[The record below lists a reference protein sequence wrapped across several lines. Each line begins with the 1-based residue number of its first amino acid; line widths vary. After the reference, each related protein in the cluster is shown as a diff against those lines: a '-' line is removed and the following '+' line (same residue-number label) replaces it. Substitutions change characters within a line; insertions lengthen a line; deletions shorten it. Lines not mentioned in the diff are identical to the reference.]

1 MKSIGSV
8 AACFLLL
15 AVSATAPAAAQTAEE
30 STVADPVASETAA
43 GPAESE
49 SGALHRLKG
58 GVGSDLLPPAS
69 IRRPKFSP
77 ARSIAQGEAAVPMLA
92 QQDRRGGLTWLIVG
106 GSMLG
111 AGLLID
117 GDAGTALSVGGALV
131 GGYGVYLL
139 VRD

>member
-30 STVADPVASETAA
+30 SAVVKPIASETAA

-49 SGALHRLKG
+49 SGVLHRLKG
-58 GVGSDLLPPAS
+58 GVGSVLLPPAS
-69 IRRPKFSP
+69 IRGQKFSP
-77 ARSIAQGEAAVPMLA
+77 VRSVAQGEAVAPVLV

-117 GDAGTALSVGGALV
+117 GDAGTALSVGGALA

-139 VRD
+139 VRN